1 VAKAKGVTL
10 KSIAARAGCSIT
22 LVSKT
27 LNNAKGSAGAGP
39 EAQQRIL
46 RIARQLGYR
55 ANYHARALQT
65 GRTHTL
71 GFVSRLE
78 SGRHHGNH
86 YWGQLIQGVECGTRA
101 ANHDLLIIGP
111 AGGRSEIERGIECLR
126 EKRIDALIVPTA
138 MYGDTLSQLE
148 AVEAPIVF
156 VADPLPDS
164 HPGVGVELRPGI
176 RQAFEHLTAL
186 GHRRAIWSPVRAR
199 GAITDDARHSLV
211 KAAARDAGV
220 TLRTVPVDLDGVAD
234 PASVESFVE
243 ACRQQFAEYLR
254 WHTPCSAAL
263 AYSERVAMGLYAALA
278 DVGLR
283 VPGDVSVVSFD
294 DIYAHATMPPMTVV
308 SIRLDAVGE
317 KAAELALEMALGSKP
332 LKAYRGHVE
341 RVSAELVVRRST
353 GPAPGPRSHVGRRR

>member
-1 VAKAKGVTL
+1 MAKAKGVTL